1 MVAHSFPRVEGD
13 LAGAFLWRL
22 AEALVVRGHTVS
34 VVAPADQGDVGE
46 PALGSVQ
53 VRRVRYAPPAREVLA
68 YRGTMHQLATRS
80 PFAPLDFWSLVRAL
94 GRAASEEVQRIGAHL
109 VHAHWWVPGGMAVRR
124 VQRHGRPFMVTLHG
138 TDVALATRLPFGRR
152 MMAMVLRDASTTTAV
167 STFLADEA
175 CHALGITRGSVPVT
189 PMPLALGVTAD
200 PDTPRSGV
208 IFVGRLTRQK
218 CVHVLLEALARLRRD
233 GLALDLTVV
242 GDGPERTAL
251 KARAIALGVRTTFTG
266 FVPPD
271 QVGGYLRDKRV
282 FVLPSVR
289 EGLGL
294 AVAEALTQGVP
305 VVATRSG
312 GIPDL
317 LTDPDAGLLVPP
329 EDPEALAHAIR
340 AVDSEERF
348 RVGALRAGRL
358 LADRLSPERV
368 AEQFETLYQRARGSR
383 SSVAVVRT

>member
-1 MVAHSFPRVEGD
+1 MH
-13 LAGAFLWRL
+13 RL
-22 AEALVVRGHTVS
+22 AIA
-34 VVAPADQGDVGE
+34 
-46 PALGSVQ
+46 
-53 VRRVRYAPPAREVLA
+53 
-68 YRGTMHQLATRS
+68 S
-80 PFAPLDFWSLVRAL
+80 PFAPLDFWAMVRAL
-94 GRAASEEVQRIGAHL
+94 GRATSEEVQRIGAHL
-109 VHAHWWVPGGMAVRR
+109 VHAHWWVPGGVAARR
-124 VQRHGRPFMVTLHG
+124 AERHGRPYMVTMHG
-138 TDVALATRLPFGRR
+138 TDVALAMRLPFGRR
-152 MMAMVLRDASTTTAV
+152 MMASVLRDASTVTAV

-175 CHALGITRGSVPVT
+175 CLALGISRGSVPVT

-218 CVHVLLEALARLRRD
+218 NVNVLLEALALLRRD
-233 GLALDLTVV
+233 GLPLELTIV
-242 GDGPERTAL
+242 GDGPERANL
-251 KARAIALGVRTTFTG
+251 KAQAIALGVRATFVG

-317 LTDPDAGLLVPP
+317 VTDPDAGLLVPP
-329 EDPEALAHAIR
+329 NDPAALAFAIR
-340 AVDSEERF
+340 AVAGEERF
-348 RVGALRAGRL
+348 RVGALRAGRQ
-358 LADRLSPERV
+358 LAERLSPEHV
-368 AEQFETLYQRARGSR
+368 AEQFEMLYQRARGSR
-383 SSVAVVRT
+383 ASLAAVRA

>member
-1 MVAHSFPRVEGD
+1 MH
-13 LAGAFLWRL
+13 RL
-22 AEALVVRGHTVS
+22 A
-34 VVAPADQGDVGE
+34 
-46 PALGSVQ
+46 
-53 VRRVRYAPPAREVLA
+53 LA
-68 YRGTMHQLATRS
+68 S
-80 PFAPLDFWSLVRAL
+80 PFAPYDFWAMVRAL
-94 GRAASEEVQRIGAHL
+94 GAAAAEEVQLLGAHL
-109 VHAHWWVPGGMAVRR
+109 VHAHWWVPGGIAARR
-124 VQRHGRPFMVTLHG
+124 ADRRGRPYVVTLHG
-138 TDVALATRLPFGRR
+138 TDVALASRLPLGRR
-152 MMAMVLRDASTTTAV
+152 LMAAVLRDAAAVTAV
-167 STFLADEA
+167 STYLADEA
-175 CHALGITRGSVPVT
+175 CAALGVSRGTVPVT

-218 CVHVLLEALARLRRD
+218 NVHVLLEALALLRRD
-233 GLALDLTVV
+233 GLALELTVV

-251 KARAIALGVRTTFTG
+251 KAQAIAQGIRTVFTG

-317 LTDPDAGLLVPP
+317 MMDPDAGLLVPP
-329 EDPEALAHAIR
+329 GDPGALASAIR
-340 AVDSEERF
+340 AVSAEERF

-368 AEQFETLYQRARGSR
+368 AEQFEALYQRARGSR
-383 SSVAVVRT
+383 ASLAAVRT